1 MDLKQHIQD
10 RRSEFDDQKVSS
22 QADASFEALLK
33 KELHQPKRGK
43 VIYLRYLAI
52 AASFALLISTGIW
65 FNSYQEEKEKRTEII
80 SNLEDTST
88 GKRLEAVY
96 EFSDEFKKEDQQI
109 IDVMIKKLLNDK
121 NANVKIAI
129 VDALLEFPRNE
140 KIRKSMIEALS
151 KETQPNVQ
159 IKLIKA
165 LSTLREERAKEPLK
179 EIIQDENTFDI
190 VKNNA
195 TLAMANLKK

>member
-1 MDLKQHIQD
+1 M
-10 RRSEFDDQKVSS
+10 SS
-22 QADASFEALLK
+22 KADASFEALLK
-33 KELHQPKRGK
+33 KELHQPKKGK

-52 AASFALLISTGIW
+52 AASFALLISTGFW
-65 FNSYQEEKEKRTEII
+65 FNSYQKEQEKRTEII
-80 SNLEDTST
+80 SNLEDAST

-96 EFSDEFKKEDQQI
+96 EFSEAFKKEDQLI
-109 IDVMIKKLLNDK
+109 IDVMIKKLLND
-121 NANVKIAI
+121 NNPNVKIAI
-129 VDALLEFPRNE
+129 IDALLEFPRNE
-140 KIRKSMIEALS
+140 IVRKSMIEALRQ
-151 KETQPNVQ
+151 EVHPNVQ

>member
-10 RRSEFDDQKVSS
+10 HRSEFDDQKVSS
-22 QADASFEALLK
+22 RADASFEVLLK
-33 KELHQPKRGK
+33 RELHQPKRGK
-43 VIYLRYLAI
+43 VIYLRYFAI
-52 AASFALLISTGIW
+52 AASFAVLISTGFW
-65 FNSYQEEKEKRTEII
+65 FNSYQKEKEKRTEII

-96 EFSDEFKKEDQQI
+96 EFSDEFKKEDQKI
-109 IDVMIKKLLNDK
+109 IDVLIDKLLNDK

-140 KIRKSMIEALS
+140 KVRKSMIEALS

-165 LSTLREERAKEPLK
+165 LSILRDERAKEPLK
-179 EIIQDENTFDI
+179 EIIQNENTFDI

>member
-1 MDLKQHIQD
+1 MDLKKHIQD
-10 RRSEFDDQKVSS
+10 HRSEFDDQKLSS
-22 QADASFEALLK
+22 KADASFEALLK

-43 VIYLRYLAI
+43 IVYLRYLAI
-52 AASFALLISTGIW
+52 AASLALLISTGFW
-65 FNSYQEEKEKRTEII
+65 FNSYQEENEKRTEII

-109 IDVMIKKLLNDK
+109 IEVLIQKLLND
-121 NANVKIAI
+121 NNGNVKIAI
-129 VDALLEFPRNE
+129 VDALLEFPQNE
-140 KIRKSMIEALS
+140 NIRKSMIQALGQ
-151 KETQPNVQ
+151 ETHPNVQ

-165 LSTLREERAKEPLK
+165 LTILREQRAQEPLK

-195 TLAMANLKK
+195 NLAMANLKK

>member
-1 MDLKQHIQD
+1 M
-10 RRSEFDDQKVSS
+10 
-22 QADASFEALLK
+22 
-33 KELHQPKRGK
+33 
-43 VIYLRYLAI
+43 
-52 AASFALLISTGIW
+52 
-65 FNSYQEEKEKRTEII
+65 
-80 SNLEDTST
+80 EDTST

-96 EFSDEFKKEDQQI
+96 EFSDEFKKEDQKI
-109 IDVMIKKLLNDK
+109 IDVLIDKLLNDK

-140 KIRKSMIEALS
+140 KVRKSMIEALS

-165 LSTLREERAKEPLK
+165 LSILRDERAKEPLK
-179 EIIQDENTFDI
+179 EIIQNENTFDI

>member
-1 MDLKQHIQD
+1 V
-10 RRSEFDDQKVSS
+10 FDDQKVSS
-22 QADASFEALLK
+22 KVDASFEALLK

-43 VIYLRYLAI
+43 IIYLRYLAV
-52 AASFALLISTGIW
+52 AACLALLVSTGLW
-65 FNSYQEEKEKRTEII
+65 FNTYQQNEEKRTEII

-96 EFSDEFKKEDQQI
+96 EFSEAFKKEDQQI
-109 IDVMIKKLLNDK
+109 IDVLIKKLLNDT
-121 NANVKIAI
+121 NPNVKIAI
-129 VDALLEFPRNE
+129 VDALLEFPKNE
-140 KIRKSMIEALS
+140 NIRKSMIEALS
-151 KETQPNVQ
+151 QEVHPNVQ

-165 LSTLREERAKEPLK
+165 LSTLRETRAQKPLEDIVK
-179 EIIQDENTFDI
+179 DENTFDI